1 MKKYLIIIL
10 ILLSSSC
17 AKEVCS
23 SIPNLETF
31 PASEVGETSAI
42 LSGKIDPPTCDP
54 TITSQGFV
62 YSESPFA
69 TIDDFKI
76 IVNGT
81 SINKTIDGLKPNS
94 NYFFRTYFQGV
105 EIDKISYGPEESFK
119 TEIGDIHIQTSEVKD
134 VTFSSAK
141 SGGYVFDDGGS
152 PVQERGVCYAINALP
167 TIDDIKIESGAGKGQ
182 YEVLL
187 ENLQADTEYK
197 VRAYAINE
205 KGVEYGESIDFRTD
219 KITHQINIEIIGFG
233 EVEDLI
239 LVEGNSSE
247 SFTFNENSVV
257 QLTAIPSNEGERF
270 IRWEGDIESTENP
283 IELTVDKSFFITA
296 VFEDLFFEIP
306 DSSFEKA
313 LIDCGKDNSLNGLF
327 SLREALNITR
337 FENGTGADCS
347 LDENEITDWTGIGNF
362 KNLEALNVSK
372 NQKIINGELSGAS
385 TILELPE
392 LTKLIRFVAQN
403 HQFETL
409 DFSNKPD
416 LKQLY
421 IYKNALNINN
431 ASLNFLDISNSNNIE
446 ELVITVHRLNSIDL
460 KPLKNLQK
468 LSLGGSYNLEV
479 IDVSENTN
487 LSQFTLGI
495 SFEHLP
501 KLRCIKVNQDQYD
514 LWSTTSEYSTLWN
527 NFGSIMTVEGCD

>member
-501 KLRCIKVNQDQYD
+501 KLRSRSIRFM
-514 LWSTTSEYSTLWN
+514 EYHFRILD
-527 NFGSIMTVEGCD
+527 IME